1 MKTYINDDHFLVEV
15 KLGNNAKNLNKEEP
29 VFWQQLVPYR
39 IWYFNRVRVKIRTP
53 KPRTIGI
60 SVIVHI

>member
-1 MKTYINDDHFLVEV
+1 MNAYINDDHFLVEV
-15 KLGNNAKNLNKEEP
+15 KLGNNVKNL

-39 IWYFNRVRVKIRTP
+39 IWYVRVKIRTP

-60 SVIVHI
+60 SMIVHI